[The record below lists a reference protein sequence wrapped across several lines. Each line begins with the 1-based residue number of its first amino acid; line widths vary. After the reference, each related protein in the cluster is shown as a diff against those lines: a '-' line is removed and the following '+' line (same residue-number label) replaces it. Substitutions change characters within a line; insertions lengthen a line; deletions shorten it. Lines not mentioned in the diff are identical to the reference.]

1 MFHFNYIFPTKKLFI
16 FLQEKH
22 IGNTWCV
29 SIQIFPKEKYVVAWS
44 VIICTLLHDMYISI
58 SYVHYSDEGIVV
70 VEIKDLNY
78 WATREGEDKEEKI

>member
-1 MFHFNYIFPTKKLFI
+1 MVRKVFVSDEASVRYCGTACGKAD
-16 FLQEKH
+16 FL
-22 IGNTWCV
+22 
-29 SIQIFPKEKYVVAWS
+29 
-44 VIICTLLHDMYISI
+44 IICTLLHDMYISI